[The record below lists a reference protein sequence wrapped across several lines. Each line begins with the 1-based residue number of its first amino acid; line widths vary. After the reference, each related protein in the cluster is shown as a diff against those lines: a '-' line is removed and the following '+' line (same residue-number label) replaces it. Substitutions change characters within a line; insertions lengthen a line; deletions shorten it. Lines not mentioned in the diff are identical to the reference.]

1 MNTLTNTASCT
12 YSLLGIPL
20 TATPATATLNVVS
33 NVVIFTKTFNPTSA
47 KSGDTVAV
55 NLSVNLPSSV
65 LNPIT
70 SVVVK
75 DTLPAGLTFVTG
87 SVTLNGVAQPSADP
101 AIGINVGTM
110 NPNVTTLISFNALV
124 S

>member
-1 MNTLTNTASCT
+1 MAILTNTANCT

-20 TATPATATLNVVS
+20 VAVPATANLDVVS
-33 NVVIFTKTFNPTSA
+33 DVVIFTKTFNPVAA

-70 SVVVK
+70 SVVVR
-75 DTLPAGLTFVTG
+75 DTLPVGLTFVSG
-87 SVTLNGVAQPSADP
+87 SVTLDGVAQPSADP
-101 AIGINVGTM
+101 AAGINVGTM

-124 S
+124 A

>member
-1 MNTLTNTASCT
+1 MTTLTNTASCT

-20 TATPATATLNVVS
+20 VATPATAVLNIVS
-33 NVVIFTKTFNPTSA
+33 NVVVFTKTFNPTSA
-47 KSGDTVAV
+47 KSGDTVAI
-55 NLSVNLPSSV
+55 NLSVNLPNSV

-75 DTLPAGLTFVTG
+75 DQLPVGLTFVSG

-101 AIGINVGTM
+101 SVGINVGTM

-124 S
+124 A